1 MKGTSKA
8 KRESTLL
15 FAVVEETAP
24 VYWVPNAPLGSAC
37 LMGTIK
43 LGNKVASA
51 QGLDVVV
58 EVVEV
63 VVVTHS

>member
-1 MKGTSKA
+1 M
-8 KRESTLL
+8 LL
-15 FAVVEETAP
+15 FEVEEETAP
-24 VYWVPNAPLGSAC
+24 VYWVPKAPLGSAC

-51 QGLDVVV
+51 QGVD
-58 EVVEV
+58 VVEV